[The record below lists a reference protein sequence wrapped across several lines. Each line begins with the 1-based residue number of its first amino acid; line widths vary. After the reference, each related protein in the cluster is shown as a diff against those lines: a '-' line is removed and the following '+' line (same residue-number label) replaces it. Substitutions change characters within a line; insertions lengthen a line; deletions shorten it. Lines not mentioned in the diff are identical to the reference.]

1 MQYSKQDA
9 KAYARAHFRGVW
21 AATATPFDAQFRFD
35 EAGFRGN
42 LKHWIETLKLGGL
55 FVCGKQGEFFSM
67 SVPERKRTFELA
79 VEAARAAQATPAT
92 EAAGGRAGI
101 VTSCSDTNLD
111 VVLDLARHSQ
121 AIGAD
126 YIVVHSPLLHFGHDV
141 DDTVYEY
148 YRYLSERLDIG
159 IALWNH
165 PDSGYLMSPELCMRI
180 AELPNIV
187 AIKYS
192 VPREMYTRLSRMAG
206 DKIIVST
213 ASEEEWFDNIV
224 ELGWRLYLCST
235 PPFTMQTAVDQRIN
249 GYTRLA
255 FEGKVAEARKVRDSL
270 NPVRAAFKASRPKG
284 TPQAHTKYWMEQI
297 APDGA
302 QVGGPVR
309 RPLLNLTE
317 AEKAVIRQ
325 AVADSGLRLG
335 AAPATA
341 KAA

>member
-1 MQYSKQDA
+1 MPTLKYSKADA
-9 KAYARAHFRGVW
+9 KAYARAHLRGVW
-21 AATATPFDAQFRFD
+21 AATATPFTPDLRLD
-35 EAGFRGN
+35 EAGFKTN

-67 SVPERKRTFELA
+67 SVAERKRTFDLA
-79 VEAARAAQATPAT
+79 VEAAASVG
-92 EAAGGRAGI
+92 AAGGAGRAAPAGI
-101 VTSCSDTNLD
+101 ITSCSDTNLD

-121 AIGAD
+121 HIGAD

-148 YRYLSERLDIG
+148 YRHLSEQLDIG

-165 PDSGYLMSPELCMRI
+165 PDSGYLMSPELCARI
-180 AELPNIV
+180 ADLPNIV

-192 VPREMYTRLSRMAG
+192 VPRDMYTRLTHMAG
-206 DKIIVST
+206 HKIIVST

-249 GYTRLA
+249 DYTRLA
-255 FEGKVAEARKVRDSL
+255 FAGKVEEARTIRDSL
-270 NPVRAAFKASRPKG
+270 APVRAAFKASRPHG

-297 APDGA
+297 GQA
-302 QVGGPVR
+302 GGPVR
-309 RPLLNLTE
+309 RPLLNLT
-317 AEKAVIRQ
+317 AGEKAVIRK
-325 AVADSGLRLG
+325 AIADSGLKLD
-335 AAPATA
+335 AAQAVA